1 MKMGR
6 LIDQYYFFK
15 EQNNKKRYVFKSG
28 LFYIFLN
35 DDAKYVSEKYNL
47 KLTSF
52 GNEVKVGFPVS
63 AKEKYMLMFKNENI
77 EIVSNDTIQ
86 SESNKIIKILNN
98 IDLDNISPKEAIDV
112 LYKLKGSL
120 NGR

>member
-6 LIDQYYFFK
+6 LIDQYYFLK
-15 EQNNKKRYVFKSG
+15 EQNNKKRYVFRSG
-28 LFYIFLN
+28 LFYILLN
-35 DDAKYVSEKYNL
+35 DDAKYISKKYNL

>member
-1 MKMGR
+1 
-6 LIDQYYFFK
+6 
-15 EQNNKKRYVFKSG
+15 
-28 LFYIFLN
+28 
-35 DDAKYVSEKYNL
+35 
-47 KLTSF
+47 
-52 GNEVKVGFPVS
+52 
-63 AKEKYMLMFKNENI
+63 MLMFKNENI

>member
-6 LIDQYYFFK
+6 LIDQYYFLK